1 MSRPDMLVSDQGETP
16 AEGHNELGRL
26 LEGARDALTDDIVS
40 RLGSTAAESLD
51 LLDRLTRSGIDEALP
66 TIAAM
71 VKNGDLQRVADL
83 ARLLGSAQD
92 ALTDEMI
99 SRLAQ
104 TAGDGL
110 DLLDRVNRSGIGR
123 ALPAIAQLVD
133 NGDLERIVGLAR
145 LLGSAQDALSDDII
159 SRLALLAGELM
170 CLVDRLARN
179 PGFFRLLELLG
190 RPAIQDTLV
199 GLLEGI
205 GQARE
210 ELREAPPSKGGISGL
225 LQLAKDPGTQDAL
238 RLASAMGRRWRAPA
252 E

>member
-1 MSRPDMLVSDQGETP
+1 MSRPDMLVSEGETP
-16 AEGHNELGRL
+16 DEGRNELGRL
-26 LEGARDALTDDIVS
+26 LESARDALTDDIVS
-40 RLGSTAAESLD
+40 RLGGTAAEGLD
-51 LLDRLTRSGIDEALP
+51 LLDRLTRSGLGDALP
-66 TIAAM
+66 TISAM
-71 VKNGDLQRVADL
+71 VHNGDLQRVAEL

-92 ALTDEMI
+92 ALTDEMV

-110 DLLDRVNRSGIGR
+110 DLLDRVNRSGIGN
-123 ALPAIAQLVD
+123 ALPAIARLVE

-145 LLGSAQDALSDDII
+145 LVGSAQDALSDDII

-179 PGFFRLLELLG
+179 PGFFRILELLG
-190 RPAIQDTLV
+190 RPEIQDALAA
-199 GLLEGI
+199 LLEGI

-225 LQLAKDPGTQDAL
+225 LRLVRDPGTQEAL
-238 RLASAMGRRWRAPA
+238 RLASAVGRRWQAPA
-252 E
+252 G